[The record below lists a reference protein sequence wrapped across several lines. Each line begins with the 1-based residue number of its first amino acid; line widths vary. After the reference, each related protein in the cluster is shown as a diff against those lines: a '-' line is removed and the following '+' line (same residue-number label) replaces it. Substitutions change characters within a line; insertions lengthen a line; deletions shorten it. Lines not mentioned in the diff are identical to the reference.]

1 MTATGGRSSLGV
13 SASAI
18 RASVSSVSIQRHV
31 RSSAAAARRPSSCCG
46 PSGSSTTSL
55 PSSRGARFPNIGG
68 MMNDD
73 VGGHRGAEKAELLL
87 AAARHPN
94 QTLEVER
101 VYARFSELLADAVPH
116 NGVIVSSFD
125 PETELISC
133 DYACVDG
140 EKLDPA
146 ILPPLPLKPQGG
158 GIETRAVG

>member
-46 PSGSSTTSL
+46 PSGSSTTSI
-55 PSSRGARFPNIGG
+55 PSRRGARFPNIGG

-87 AAARHPN
+87 AAAPY
-94 QTLEVER
+94 LK
-101 VYARFSELLADAVPH
+101 
-116 NGVIVSSFD
+116 
-125 PETELISC
+125 
-133 DYACVDG
+133 
-140 EKLDPA
+140 EKLG
-146 ILPPLPLKPQGG
+146 LERGYHRVQ
-158 GIETRAVG
+158 